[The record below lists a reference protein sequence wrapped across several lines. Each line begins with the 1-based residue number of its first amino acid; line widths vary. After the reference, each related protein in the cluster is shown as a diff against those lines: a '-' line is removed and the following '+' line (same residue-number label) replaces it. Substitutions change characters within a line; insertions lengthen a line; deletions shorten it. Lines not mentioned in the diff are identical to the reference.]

1 MEGESINEVENV
13 STSNT
18 FITYYLLVWRKRAE
32 NDMETRT
39 MIKLIQ
45 D

>member
-18 FITYYLLVWRKRAE
+18 FITYYLLLISLEKEGRKWHG
-32 NDMETRT
+32 NQNYD
-39 MIKLIQ
+39 
-45 D
+45 